1 MLRHIRE
8 SLKPGGR
15 LVIVEPSPS
24 LSEET
29 RAQQIAKH
37 HIGPAFVAEEMTRA
51 GFTIIE
57 TREKFAQIP
66 DAGYYSLVMGR
77 HAE

>member
-1 MLRHIRE
+1 MLWHIHE

-37 HIGPAFVAEEMTRA
+37 HIGSTFVAEEMTRPVSPLSERA
-51 GFTIIE
+51 TSSRRFPTPAI
-57 TREKFAQIP
+57 T
-66 DAGYYSLVMGR
+66 L
-77 HAE
+77 